1 MVCVKRQS
9 SLLISSFFL
18 LSLKRR
24 TEAEGEGE
32 TTGLKGS
39 DQQKQNNDGWTVIV
53 GKKSKSA
60 MHKPTLDRKEQSV
73 QQHKDV
79 DQLCEINLRSPPR
92 SYRQSVGQ
100 KSSVSDEQDTS
111 SCNAESSESTG
122 GNNACGEAK
131 SPISVTPTQVGNITR
146 AENLKEVP
154 STLSSSAQEPL
165 LSSEKNQQTVPSD
178 TNSNG
183 QQFPMNVHSSN
194 GQQPVPMIAPPGFA
208 TPATPFPVVPPELIS
223 QYLCSLSSES
233 TGGNN
238 ACGEAKSPIS
248 VTPTQVGNITRAE
261 NLKEVPSTLSS
272 SAQEPLLSSEKNQQ
286 TVPSDT
292 NSNGQQFPMN
302 VHSSNGQQP
311 VPMIAP
317 PGFATPATPFPVV
330 PPELISQYLCSL
342 QMIQNGVAS
351 GGELPKNSAPLRR
364 PPGLNTEPVPE
375 GEAPEHSP
383 PSAGKFSSFDKLME
397 ALQKRFPSKTR

>member
-1 MVCVKRQS
+1 MVCIKRQS

-32 TTGLKGS
+32 TTGLRGS
-39 DQQKQNNDGWTVIV
+39 DQEKQNNDGWTVIV

-131 SPISVTPTQVGNITR
+131 SPISVTPTQARNITR

-208 TPATPFPVVPPELIS
+208 TPATPFPVVPPEL
-223 QYLCSLSSES
+223 L
-233 TGGNN
+233 
-238 ACGEAKSPIS
+238 
-248 VTPTQVGNITRAE
+248 
-261 NLKEVPSTLSS
+261 
-272 SAQEPLLSSEKNQQ
+272 
-286 TVPSDT
+286 
-292 NSNGQQFPMN
+292 
-302 VHSSNGQQP
+302 
-311 VPMIAP
+311 
-317 PGFATPATPFPVV
+317 
-330 PPELISQYLCSL
+330 SQYLCSL

-351 GGELPKNSAPLRR
+351 GGGLPKNSAPLRR

-383 PSAGKFSSFDKLME
+383 PPAPPSAGKFSSFDKLME